1 MIAKLLPPR
10 VRQAVYV
17 ILATAV
23 GLELIWDVFP
33 AVVESKV
40 LGSLTV
46 LGFGL
51 ATANGTPKAD

>member
-1 MIAKLLPPR
+1 VIAKLLPPR

-17 ILATAV
+17 ILATCV

-40 LGSLTV
+40 LGTLTV
-46 LGFGL
+46 LGFGM
-51 ATANGTPKAD
+51 ATANVSGKD